1 MQTRYLALGTNGKI
15 TYPLADIQMWCLP
28 SAEFA
33 TLQGPKFDCF
43 YLSLALYRAFSIVHE
58 SDTHARLRPLVTIL
72 SKRFLILSVITLHLS
87 EATALSFS
95 TRFYSSL
102 FSLAS
107 VPDASA
113 VVADL
118 TASAIAEIPAAIA
131 DLPAAVTFTAPLNQA
146 TWRALQLPFLFPS
159 AP

>member
-1 MQTRYLALGTNGKI
+1 M
-15 TYPLADIQMWCLP
+15 QMWCLP

-43 YLSLALYRAFSIVHE
+43 YVPLALYRNFATVHE
-58 SDTHARLRPLVTIL
+58 SDTHARLRPLVTFL
-72 SKRFLILSVITLHLS
+72 SKRFPILSVITLHHAA
-87 EATALSFS
+87 ATALSFS
-95 TRFYSSL
+95 TRFYSS
-102 FSLAS
+102 FFRLAS

-131 DLPAAVTFTAPLNQA
+131 NLPAAVTFTAVSP
-146 TWRALQLPFLFPS
+146 
-159 AP
+159 

>member
-1 MQTRYLALGTNGKI
+1 MHFWYLALGAKGKT
-15 TYPLADIQMWCLP
+15 TYPLADMQMWCLP

-43 YLSLALYRAFSIVHE
+43 YVPLALYRPFATVHE
-58 SDTHARLRPLVTIL
+58 SDTHARLRPLVTFL
-72 SKRFLILSVITLHLS
+72 SKRFPILSVITLHHAA
-87 EATALSFS
+87 ATALSFS
-95 TRFYSSL
+95 TRFYSS
-102 FSLAS
+102 FFRLAS

-131 DLPAAVTFTAPLNQA
+131 DLPAAVTFTAVSP
-146 TWRALQLPFLFPS
+146 
-159 AP
+159 

>member
-1 MQTRYLALGTNGKI
+1 
-15 TYPLADIQMWCLP
+15 MWCLP

-43 YLSLALYRAFSIVHE
+43 YVPLALCGPFAAVHE
-58 SDTHARLRPLVTIL
+58 SDTHARLRPLVTFL
-72 SKRFLILSVITLHLS
+72 SKRFPILSVIMLHH
-87 EATALSFS
+87 AAAIALRFS
-95 TRFYSSL
+95 KRFYSSFFL
-102 FSLAS
+102 FSS

-131 DLPAAVTFTAPLNQA
+131 DLPAAVTFTAVSP
-146 TWRALQLPFLFPS
+146 
-159 AP
+159 